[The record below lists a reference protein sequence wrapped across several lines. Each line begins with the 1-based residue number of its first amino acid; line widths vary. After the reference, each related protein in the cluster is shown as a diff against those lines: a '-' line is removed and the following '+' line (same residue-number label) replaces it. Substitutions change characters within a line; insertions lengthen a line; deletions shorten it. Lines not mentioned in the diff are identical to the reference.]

1 MAEASRHRAPIAV
14 SVRPAVPVSPASPLV
29 GRRSEIDAFDAALS
43 GLEQGEPRAVELLGP
58 AGIGKSRLL
67 AELAARA
74 EARGHVVLAGSGA
87 ELEQDL
93 PFWVFVDALDDYVEG
108 LDPRR
113 LERMGDDVRAE
124 LGQVLPSLAADAAA
138 SDAAIHERYRVHRAM
153 RELLEQLAAT
163 RPLVLVLDDL
173 HWADA
178 ASVDLLLAL
187 LHRPPAAGVLL
198 AVAARPR
205 QLAPRLATAL
215 ERAHRAGDLTA
226 LELGALTAQEA
237 RALVGAEADRLYAD
251 SGGNP
256 FYLEQLARA
265 PGAAGGEDLSLADG
279 QVPPMVVAALADELA
294 LLDAQVR
301 RVLDGA
307 AVAGDP
313 FEIDL
318 AAIAADLPEPAVLEA
333 LDELVRLEFVR
344 ATDLPRRF
352 RFRHPIVRRAL
363 YEATPGGWRI
373 GAHARVTD
381 ALAARGAPA
390 TARAHHVER
399 SGRHGDLAAVA
410 ALREAG
416 EQTRHRAPVTAARW
430 FAAALRLLPADAP
443 VQERVAL
450 LLPMAQAQ
458 AATGHF
464 DQSHATLLQILE
476 VLPREPVAR
485 WVEVSAWCAR
495 VEHLI
500 GLHEQAHERLLVTLA
515 ALPDEDS
522 DEGLAGLIELVM
534 NGLHRMDYKSMRGW
548 AERAIAVAQRR
559 PDPLLQASGTA
570 AAARGFAFSGAV
582 DEGRPV
588 CDRAAA
594 LVDGLSD
601 GELARRLDAIVD
613 LAGGELYLHRFAD
626 ASRHAQ
632 RALAIGRATGQH
644 QQFPVAFAIL
654 GLTWM
659 FLGDLHEALDPLE
672 GNVEAARLSGNAQTI
687 AWSLY
692 GLSKVAVAAGDLERG
707 LSAAQEAV
715 DVADDGKPSHH
726 VAYAAFALA
735 DAHLLTG
742 KPERGLP
749 LIERAAGGADLPLV
763 ADSWRAY
770 FLELLVRCRLAVGD
784 RPGAQRAAELAD
796 ESAAAVGLPL
806 ARAWA
811 DRAAAAVALDAG
823 DASRAAELG
832 LQSAG
837 VAEVAEGRIEAALS
851 RTLAGRALAQAGDR
865 ERAVEELRRA
875 ATVFAEVGAERY
887 RDAAERELRQLGERV
902 QRRSAPAAAPGGDGV
917 EGLTARELEI
927 ARLVVDRRTNRQI
940 AEELFLSPKTVETHI
955 RNIFAKLGADSRVEV
970 ARIVERADRLGAP
983 AQ

>member
-1 MAEASRHRAPIAV
+1 M
-14 SVRPAVPVSPASPLV
+14 
-29 GRRSEIDAFDAALS
+29 DALDAALG
-43 GLEQGEPRAVELLGP
+43 GLDQGEPRAIEVAGP

-74 EARGHVVLAGSGA
+74 EARGHVVLAGTGA

-113 LERMGDDVRAE
+113 LERLDDRVRSE
-124 LGQVLPSLAADAAA
+124 LAQVLPSLAGDTPAG
-138 SDAAIHERYRVHRAM
+138 DAAIHERYRIHRAI

-163 RPLVLVLDDL
+163 KPLVLILDDL

-178 ASVDLLLAL
+178 ASIDLLVAL
-187 LHRPPAAGVLL
+187 LHRPPAAGVLV

-215 ERAHRAGDLTA
+215 DRAHRGGA
-226 LELGALTAQEA
+226 LARMELEALTADEA
-237 RALVGAEADRLYAD
+237 RALVGAEADRIYAD

-265 PGAAGGEDLSLADG
+265 PGAAGGEGLALTDVH
-279 QVPPMVVAALADELA
+279 VPPMVVAALADELA
-294 LLDAQVR
+294 LLDAPVR

-318 AAIAADLPEPAVLEA
+318 AAVAAEQPEPAVLEA
-333 LDELVRLEFVR
+333 LDELVRLDLVR

-363 YEATPGGWRI
+363 YETTPGGWRI
-373 GAHARVTD
+373 GAHARVAE
-381 ALAARGAPA
+381 ALARRGAPA

-416 EQTRHRAPVTAARW
+416 EQARHRAPVTAARW

-443 VQERVAL
+443 VEERVGL

-464 DQSHATLLQILE
+464 DQSHATLLEILE
-476 VLPREPVAR
+476 AVPPDGAAQ
-485 WVEVSAWCAR
+485 WVEVSTWCAR

-500 GLHEQAHERLLVTLA
+500 GRHEEAHARLLATLEA
-515 ALPDEDS
+515 VPDEDS
-522 DEGLAGLIELVM
+522 DEGLTVLIELALD
-534 NGLHRMDYKSMRGW
+534 GLHRMDYKSMRGW
-548 AERAIAVAQRR
+548 AQRAIAVADRHG
-559 PDPLLQASGTA
+559 DPLLQAAGTA
-570 AAARGFAFSGAV
+570 AAARGLAFSGAAV
-582 DEGRPV
+582 EAGPV

-594 LVDGLSD
+594 LVDELSD
-601 GELARRLDAIVD
+601 AELARRLDAIVD

-626 ASRHAQ
+626 ALRHAE

-654 GLTWM
+654 GMTWM
-659 FLGDLHEALDPLE
+659 FLGTLQEALDPLE

-687 AWSLY
+687 SWSLY
-692 GLSKVAVAAGDLERG
+692 GLSKVAIAAGDIERG
-707 LSAAQEAV
+707 MSAAQEAV

-726 VAYAAFALA
+726 VAYAALTLA
-735 DAHLLTG
+735 EAHLLTG
-742 KPERGLP
+742 KPDRGLP
-749 LIERAAGGADLPLV
+749 QLERAAGGLDMPLI

-770 FLELLVRCRLAVGD
+770 YLELLTRCHLALGD
-784 RPGAQRAAELAD
+784 RAAAQRAAELAD
-796 ESAAAVGLPL
+796 GSAAAVGLPL
-806 ARAWA
+806 ARSWA
-811 DRAAAAVALDAG
+811 DRAAAALALDAG
-823 DASRAAELG
+823 DAARAAQLALG
-832 LQSAG
+832 SAD
-837 VAEVAEGRIEAALS
+837 VADAAGGRIEAALS
-851 RTLAGRALAQAGDR
+851 RTLAGRALAEAGDR
-865 ERAVEELRRA
+865 ERAIEELQRA
-875 ATVFAEVGAERY
+875 ATVLAEVGAERF
-887 RDAAERELRQLGERV
+887 RDAAERELRQLGHRV
-902 QRRSAPAAAPGGDGV
+902 RRRAQPAAAGGDGV
-917 EGLTARELEI
+917 EGLTQRELEI
-927 ARLVVDRRTNRQI
+927 ARLIVDRRTNRQI

-970 ARIVERADRLGAP
+970 ARIVERADRLAAS